1 MALSSI
7 LAAVVAIPRE
17 VIWPY
22 AVSALVILAGVGAI
36 ALRGEWS
43 KARGIEK
50 LILLGPIF
58 YAAPVAAFGTEHYV
72 ISGEISTMVP
82 QWIPW
87 HLFWTY
93 LIGTGFILGALS
105 LVTKIQSRLTAS
117 LFGFTFLVFVT
128 TMDIPGL
135 LSNPHNRFSAA
146 LALRELSFGAGPLA
160 LAATFTKQWRERGTH
175 FLATFARYCIAV
187 TVLFYS
193 FEQFLHADH
202 VPALPLEMLTPAW
215 IPAHT
220 FWTYLTAA
228 AFVPTGIMLL
238 LGKKTRLAAALIGLA
253 ILLVELIVYVP
264 IGVSERAVLEGLN
277 YLYDTLM
284 FCGAV
289 LLLAS
294 AMPKTAREAESQLLV
309 AEGKATA

>member
-43 KARGIEK
+43 KARGIEM

-175 FLATFARYCIAV
+175 FLVTFARYCIAV

-253 ILLVELIVYVP
+253 ILVVELIVYVP